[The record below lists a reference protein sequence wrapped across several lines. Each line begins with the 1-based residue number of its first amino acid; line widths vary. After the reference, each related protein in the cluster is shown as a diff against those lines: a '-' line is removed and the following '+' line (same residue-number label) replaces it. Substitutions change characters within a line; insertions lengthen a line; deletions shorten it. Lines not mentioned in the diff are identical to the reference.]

1 LFYFLKLSKQTI
13 VLVMRGFNTPFTA
26 LVAVLFLF
34 GISKAANLQV
44 CSTNFQN
51 RYFVIYAGLLGKSNQ
66 EQQAQKAIEAQNQI
80 PGGILFATAQG
91 ACNAFGLQ
99 LANITAD
106 IVPDMVA
113 LYQTCTP
120 NLIQGIWFGWYEGLP
135 IPFGC
140 NYLLGNDSVDSDIL
154 ACTTGF
160 KPVLCEIPFIP
171 IVITTTT
178 TSTTETG
185 GTFTSDVTVFTTTT
199 TVTSFFVTHITETIV
214 SGTVTFTTL
223 TSTTTSC
230 STITLVHTHHCCP
243 RQKFDPED
251 PRYKNC
257 RPCQFT
263 ETSIVI
269 ETVTASPIITTRTRT
284 RTTCTPAST
293 STTTTT
299 RTRTSCPPVSTVT
312 TTVTTS
318 RGCCDRGCCDPS
330 SSSSSECGC
339 CDSSSSSGDCGCQ
352 SSSSSSDR
360 NCCHHRFGKK
370 ISPGCHDCSNNNWW
384 EKEEA
389 WNDNNKQL
397 KRVSNPKQ
405 IPPFYQACAVSLNNY
420 FLVHLVNG
428 SKSAQA
434 PEVDGQVAC
443 SALGYNFA
451 NVTIEALIN
460 LIPLFAACD
469 VTSGTFNAFYDY
481 IPFCGI
487 FFPLLPGMVM
497 NDYNNDLCTN
507 AFWALCRAG
516 PAAVVSSS
524 VPTGPFTTI
533 TFTSTST
540 DVATVV
546 ESVTVIET
554 ITARGPSTFTS
565 SSFFPTTTTTS
576 TTETFT
582 ITDIALSTTSC
593 CCNPVECTSISV
605 CCRRPR

>member
-1 LFYFLKLSKQTI
+1 MCKFSIPLLI
-13 VLVMRGFNTPFTA
+13 V
-26 LVAVLFLF
+26 VLLLI

-51 RYFVIYAGLLGKSNQ
+51 RYFVIYSGLIAKSNQ
-66 EQQAQKAIEAQNQI
+66 EQQAQEAAQEQNQI
-80 PGGILFATAQG
+80 PGGILFASAKG

-106 IVPDMVA
+106 IVPEMVS

-135 IPFGC
+135 IPFVC
-140 NYLLGNDSVDSDIL
+140 NYLFGDDSVQSDTL
-154 ACTTGF
+154 SCLNAF
-160 KPVLCEIPFIP
+160 KPVLCEVPFDP
-171 IVITTTT
+171 IVTITTT
-178 TSTTETG
+178 TSTTTTG
-185 GTFTSDVTVFTTTT
+185 GTITSDVTLFTTTT
-199 TVTSFFVTHITETIV
+199 TVTSFFVTHITSTVV

-230 STITLVHTHHCCP
+230 STITIVNTHHCCP
-243 RQKFDPED
+243 RHKFNPED
-251 PRYKNC
+251 PKYKNC

-263 ETSIVI
+263 ETSTVI
-269 ETVTASPIITTRTRT
+269 ETVTAQQSITTRTRT
-284 RTTCTPAST
+284 FTTCTPPTT

-299 RTRTSCPPVSTVT
+299 RTRTSCPPVSTVI

-318 RGCCDRGCCDPS
+318 RGCCDRGHCS
-330 SSSSSECGC
+330 SSSSSSSRCSC
-339 CDSSSSSGDCGCQ
+339 CDSSSSGDRRSN
-352 SSSSSSDR
+352 SSSSSSLDR

-370 ISPGCHDCSNNNWW
+370 SSPGCHDCSKNSWW

-389 WNDNNKQL
+389 WNDANKQL
-397 KRVSNPKQ
+397 KRDLNAKQ
-405 IPPFYQACAVSLNNY
+405 VPPFYQACPTSLNNY

-428 SKSAQA
+428 SKSGLA

-443 SALGYNFA
+443 SAVGYNFA

-460 LIPLFAACD
+460 LIPLFVACD
-469 VTSGTFNAFYDY
+469 VTSATFNAFYDY

-487 FFPLLPGMVM
+487 FFSLLPNGMIM
-497 NDYNNDLCTN
+497 NDYNNDGCTN

-516 PAAVVSSS
+516 PAAVVTSS

-533 TFTSTST
+533 TLTTTST
-540 DVATVV
+540 DVSTIVA
-546 ESVTVIET
+546 SVTVIET
-554 ITARGPSTFTS
+554 ITAEDPSTFTS
-565 SSFFPTTTTTS
+565 SSFFPTTTTTF
-576 TTETFT
+576 TTET
-582 ITDIALSTTSC
+582 ITVTNVAISTTSC

-605 CCRRPR
+605 CCRHPR